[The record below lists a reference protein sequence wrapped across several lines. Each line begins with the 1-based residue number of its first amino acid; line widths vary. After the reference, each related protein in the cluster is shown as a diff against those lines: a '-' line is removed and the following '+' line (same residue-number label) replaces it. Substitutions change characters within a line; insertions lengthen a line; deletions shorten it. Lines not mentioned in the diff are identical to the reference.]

1 MTMIFGASS
10 VILSENSGNAEEQ
23 MSSHHDDVIEKNY
36 FGDDAATAK
45 LLESPIAEEARK
57 LVQDAVES
65 ASEYKK
71 HAVEEGDEIGRELLD
86 NVQQKIEQVKEPVED
101 ALHKAYDGMG
111 DFVQKTV
118 PEAVDDFVHEVD
130 EFARD
135 VEKKLPESPVPEKVD
150 TPEPLV
156 DIHDTVDQVHD
167 EIDNYLRREP
177 TPPIVEED
185 ENAPVDDKPHFGNQ
199 TPEEDETTFDRKGPL
214 TIPEEVERAAAV
226 HQHVEDLDDF
236 DPLVTAN
243 TGAAF
248 GAAVGAAASEALT
261 EEEMF
266 GHQKFETVPRPPTP
280 PKDISDEDVKPSTV
294 NLGPAHHH
302 SHPSSPH
309 HSILKHHGEA
319 WIDFKTVP
327 PCGAAAGGWKKKK
340 KLLAI
345 YGGRLM
351 LERGWEAGRAG

>member
-1 MTMIFGASS
+1 
-10 VILSENSGNAEEQ
+10 

-65 ASEYKK
+65 ASEYSK
-71 HAVEEGDEIGRELLD
+71 HAVDDSDEIGRELLD
-86 NVQQKIEQVKEPVED
+86 NVENKVDQAKEPIAD
-101 ALHKAYDGMG
+101 TLHKAYDGLG
-111 DFVQKTV
+111 
-118 PEAVDDFVHEVD
+118 DFVHETVPQAVHD
-130 EFARD
+130 FVED
-135 VEKKLPESPVPEKVD
+135 VKQKLPESPVPERAETPEKVE
-150 TPEPLV
+150 TPEPLD
-156 DIHDTVDQVHD
+156 DIHDSVDKVHD
-167 EIDNYLRREP
+167 EINNFLRSGRDP
-177 TPPIVEED
+177 TPPLVEADED
-185 ENAPVDDKPHFGNQ
+185 APVEDKPQFGNQ

-214 TIPEEVERAAAV
+214 TIPEEVEKAAAA
-226 HQHVEDLDDF
+226 QKYDEGLDEF
-236 DPLVTAN
+236 DPLVSSN

-327 PCGAAAGGWKKKK
+327 PCDGRGGHMVRQARRGKEEKHMHNNNDQYCEGLPYLCLHQQSMSHLP
-340 KLLAI
+340 LLDV
-345 YGGRLM
+345 LSV
-351 LERGWEAGRAG
+351 